1 MLVVSIVVIFQDN
14 EAKFKKNFIKK
25 HTISKI
31 NMQKMTA
38 RGSNS
43 NSLNFLLMIMHN

>member
-1 MLVVSIVVIFQDN
+1 MQLLLIFQDN

-25 HTISKI
+25 HTVSKKI
-31 NMQKMTA
+31 MQKMTT

-43 NSLNFLLMIMHN
+43 NSLNLFLDNNA